1 MVLIGELLSIVLSA
15 APLQGGQQPIV
26 SQDRAPVARRVA
38 ATAQLAAQEYRIG
51 VVDGRVV
58 AKAEVEE
65 AELFLQEARR
75 SAALLP
81 SEAGRAAMVEIDNLL
96 ALVSRT
102 ASPDSLD
109 AHVRA
114 LGADLV
120 QRLGVTLDE
129 LPTQT
134 PS

>member
-1 MVLIGELLSIVLSA
+1 MILIGGLLPFLLTAS
-15 APLQGGQQPIV
+15 PLQATQQAAV
-26 SQDRAPVARRVA
+26 SQDRAPVARRIA

-65 AELFLQEARR
+65 AALFLQEARR

-81 SEAGRAAMVEIDNLL
+81 SEAGPSAMVEIDYLL
-96 ALVSRT
+96 ALISRT
-102 ASPDSLD
+102 APADSLD

-114 LGADLV
+114 LGA
-120 QRLGVTLDE
+120 
-129 LPTQT
+129 
-134 PS
+134 

>member
-1 MVLIGELLSIVLSA
+1 MILIGALAPIALAVSA
-15 APLQGGQQPIV
+15 LQVVQQPVV

-81 SEAGRAAMVEIDNLL
+81 SEAGRAAMVEIDYLL
-96 ALVSRT
+96 ALISRT
-102 ASPDSLD
+102 A
-109 AHVRA
+109 
-114 LGADLV
+114 
-120 QRLGVTLDE
+120 
-129 LPTQT
+129 
-134 PS
+134 

>member
-1 MVLIGELLSIVLSA
+1 MILIGGLLPVVLA
-15 APLQGGQQPIV
+15 ASPLQAPQQPFV

-81 SEAGRAAMVEIDNLL
+81 PDAGRPATAEIDTLL
-96 ALVSRT
+96 SLVEGT
-102 ASPDSLD
+102 AAPDSLD
-109 AHVRA
+109 AHVRSLSA
-114 LGADLV
+114 GLTE
-120 QRLGVTLDE
+120 RLGVTLDE
-129 LPTQT
+129 LPAQT
-134 PS
+134 P